1 MRNVVW
7 LFLAAFAAAC
17 GGGDDDGGDM
27 GEELENPGFAT
38 PDTTTT
44 AHTKEG
50 AVWTEVGPANW
61 DCLGTPSADQPS
73 TVEINISGV
82 VRDFQNDD
90 DVIADAMV
98 SVYDGNDITG
108 TAIVETLS
116 EADGTYA
123 LTLPG

>member
-17 GGGDDDGGDM
+17 GGGDDDDGGDM

-61 DCLGTPSADQPS
+61 DCLNASGGDAPSQV
-73 TVEINISGV
+73 TITLTGV

-90 DVIADAMV
+90 DVIAAAEI
-98 SVYDGNDITG
+98 SAYNRNDILG
-108 TAIVETLS
+108 TPVATATS
-116 EADGTYA
+116 EADG
-123 LTLPG
+123 